1 MNIYTNLSRLIW
13 KPYRH
18 YIYLY
23 EKNLLQNFNS
33 NLFAIVLRVL
43 CKCTHFD
50 HEVSKICLLWDF
62 KSLKIHKKSQAWPR
76 STVTFFKTHRKRIQL
91 RNKYMS
97 LSFQKKKKPKETIK
111 NNCNRKT
118 KKKFEI
124 FFFFFFSFSLNFFT
138 IFAAFLKVIKI
149 PLP

>member
-33 NLFAIVLRVL
+33 NLFAIVLRLL

-97 LSFQKKKKPKETIK
+97 LSFQKKKRSPKKQLKTIVIERLRK
-111 NNCNRKT
+111 NLR
-118 KKKFEI
+118 FYFLLL
-124 FFFFFFSFSLNFFT
+124 FFL
-138 IFAAFLKVIKI
+138 L
-149 PLP
+149 